1 MNEEE
6 NKSIVDSLVK
16 KDNYPYLARTNDLEK
31 TAEELEKQAGKGKE
45 VLKAKDM
52 VRSDHCRIA
61 KARSA
66 RQHFKYS
73 WLYFRYSIRMFLA
86 GCLSFP
92 VVLRNL
98 WTKEQTPSMI
108 YCDILYESD
117 KDGGI
122 DLDYHFPVLQNKQ
135 RVKKLS
141 IDDTTNKHNVTD
153 THKKAKIND

>member
-1 MNEEE
+1 
-6 NKSIVDSLVK
+6 
-16 KDNYPYLARTNDLEK
+16 
-31 TAEELEKQAGKGKE
+31 
-45 VLKAKDM
+45 
-52 VRSDHCRIA
+52 
-61 KARSA
+61 
-66 RQHFKYS
+66 
-73 WLYFRYSIRMFLA
+73 
-86 GCLSFP
+86 
-92 VVLRNL
+92 
-98 WTKEQTPSMI
+98 MI